1 VISVILPALNEEW
14 GIEACL
20 RSISEQSH
28 SEDYEV
34 VVVDGG
40 SEDRTASIACE
51 LADKVI
57 IQKSPGIGGARRDGA
72 KAASG
77 DKLAFTDA
85 DTIVSEGWLEAISS
99 NLDRYDAS
107 TGPVV
112 YRDQGVKSEL
122 IQRWRSMYRIFYLSN
137 FYYILGSNMAVR
149 AGTYRQIGGHSDISL
164 LDDYDLS
171 LKLFRDKARVRHDPN
186 QVVYTSSRRAE
197 KLLAYAFT
205 VAYGHYHYSIS
216 GNHSRLL
223 RYPKTEEMRLRDLI
237 PASPEPVR
245 SLRSSLEAAGES
257 FQVRIKRII

>member
-1 VISVILPALNEEW
+1 VISVILPALNEEL

-20 RSISEQSH
+20 RSILEQSP

-34 VVVDGG
+34 IVVDGG
-40 SEDRTASIACE
+40 SEDCTASIACE
-51 LADKVI
+51 LADKVVM
-57 IQKSPGIGGARRDGA
+57 QRSSGIGGARKDGA
-72 KAASG
+72 NAASG
-77 DKLAFTDA
+77 EKLAFTDA
-85 DTIVSEGWLEAISS
+85 DTIVSEGWLKAISS

-112 YRDQGVKSEL
+112 YQEPGVRSEL
-122 IQRWRSMYRIFYLSN
+122 IQRWRSLYRIFYLSN

-171 LKLFRDKARVRHDPN
+171 LKLFRDKARVRHDPD

-197 KLLAYAFT
+197 KLLAYTFT
-205 VAYGHYHYSIS
+205 VAYGHYHYMIS
-216 GNHSRLL
+216 RDRSRLL
-223 RYPKTEEMRLRDLI
+223 HYPKAEDMRLRDLI
-237 PASPEPVR
+237 PASPVPVR

-257 FQVRIKRII
+257 FQGRIKRII

>member
-1 VISVILPALNEEW
+1 MISVILPALNEEW

-20 RSISEQSH
+20 RSISEQSP

-40 SEDRTASIACE
+40 SQDRTASIACE
-51 LADKVI
+51 LADKVV
-57 IQKSPGIGGARRDGA
+57 IQTSPGIGGARRDGA
-72 KAASG
+72 KAATG

-112 YRDQGVKSEL
+112 YQDQGVKSEL

-171 LKLFRDKARVRHDPN
+171 LKLFRDKARVRHDPH

-216 GNHSRLL
+216 GDHSRLL

-237 PASPEPVR
+237 PASPTQIS

-257 FQVRIKRII
+257 FQIRIKRII

>member
-1 VISVILPALNEEW
+1 M
-14 GIEACL
+14 
-20 RSISEQSH
+20 
-28 SEDYEV
+28 
-34 VVVDGG
+34 
-40 SEDRTASIACE
+40 SIACE
-51 LADKVI
+51 FADKVV

-85 DTIVSEGWLEAISS
+85 DTIVSDGWLEAISY

-112 YRDQGVKSEL
+112 YQDQGVKSEL

-171 LKLFRDKARVRHDPN
+171 LKLFRDKARVRHDTN

-216 GNHSRLL
+216 GDHSRLL

-237 PASPEPVR
+237 PASPMQIR

-257 FQVRIKRII
+257 FQVRIKKII

>member
-1 VISVILPALNEEW
+1 MISVVLPALNEES

-20 RSISEQSH
+20 RSISEQDH

-40 SEDRTASIACE
+40 SEDCTASIACE
-51 LADKVI
+51 LADKVVV
-57 IQKSPGIGGARRDGA
+57 QKSPGIGGARRDGA

-85 DTIVSEGWLEAISS
+85 DTIVSEGWLNAISS

-112 YRDQGVKSEL
+112 YLEQGVKSEL

-171 LKLFRDKARVRHDPN
+171 IKLFKDKARIRHDPN

-216 GNHSRLL
+216 GDHSRLL
-223 RYPKTEEMRLRDLI
+223 RYPKAEEMRLRDLI
-237 PASPEPVR
+237 PGSPEPVR
-245 SLRSSLEAAGES
+245 NLRSSLEAAGES
-257 FQVRIKRII
+257 FQIRIKRII

>member
-20 RSISEQSH
+20 RSISEQGP

-40 SEDRTASIACE
+40 SQDRTASIACE
-51 LADKVI
+51 LADKVV
-57 IQKSPGIGGARRDGA
+57 IQTSPGIGGARRDGA
-72 KAASG
+72 KAATG

-112 YRDQGVKSEL
+112 YQDQGVKSEL

-171 LKLFRDKARVRHDPN
+171 LKLFRDKARVRHDPH

-216 GNHSRLL
+216 GDHSRLL

-237 PASPEPVR
+237 PASPTQIR

-257 FQVRIKRII
+257 FQIRIKRII

>member
-1 VISVILPALNEEW
+1 
-14 GIEACL
+14 
-20 RSISEQSH
+20 
-28 SEDYEV
+28 
-34 VVVDGG
+34 
-40 SEDRTASIACE
+40 
-51 LADKVI
+51 
-57 IQKSPGIGGARRDGA
+57 
-72 KAASG
+72 
-77 DKLAFTDA
+77 
-85 DTIVSEGWLEAISS
+85 
-99 NLDRYDAS
+99 
-107 TGPVV
+107 
-112 YRDQGVKSEL
+112 
-122 IQRWRSMYRIFYLSN
+122 MYRIFYLSN

-216 GNHSRLL
+216 GKHSRLL